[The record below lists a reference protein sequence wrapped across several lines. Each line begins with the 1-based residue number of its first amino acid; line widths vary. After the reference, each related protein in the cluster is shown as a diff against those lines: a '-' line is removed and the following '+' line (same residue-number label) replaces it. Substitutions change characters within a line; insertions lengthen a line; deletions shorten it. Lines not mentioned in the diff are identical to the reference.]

1 MAAFLVMLREGVE
14 AALVVAIVLAYL
26 KRLGR
31 SAEASR
37 VWIGTFAAAV
47 LSIAAGAVLFATI
60 GELHGTVEQLTEG
73 SIAFVAALLLT
84 WMIFWMGRES
94 RQVKS
99 RLESRVDGALSS
111 GGGMALAGVAFF
123 AVAREGLESALFLIS
138 TTIGEE
144 ANGGQLVGGVLGV
157 AVAVLLGWLV
167 YHGGRRVNLRVFFRT
182 TGAVIL
188 LFAAGLVATA
198 IHEFQEAGILPVITE
213 HLWTLSGAD
222 PGGSTFWEF
231 MKGLFGWRHDPSLL
245 MVIGYFAY
253 LVPIGAAFL
262 RSSAAPRATELV
274 QPDPTVRS

>member
-1 MAAFLVMLREGVE
+1 VAAFLVMLREGVE

-26 KRLGR
+26 KRLDR
-31 SAEASR
+31 SSEAAR
-37 VWIGTFAAAV
+37 VWMGTAAAV
-47 LSIAAGAVLFATI
+47 VLSVAAGAVLFATI
-60 GELHGTVEQLTEG
+60 GELHGTVEQITEG
-73 SIAFVAALLLT
+73 AIALGAAVLLT

-99 RLESRVDGALSS
+99 QLESRVEGALSA
-111 GGGMALAGVAFF
+111 GGMALAGVAFF

-144 ANGGQLVGGVLGV
+144 ANGGQFVGGLLGV
-157 AVAVLLGWLV
+157 LAAGLIGWLV
-167 YHGGRRVNLRVFFRT
+167 YHGGRRVNLRLFFRL

-198 IHEFQEAGILPVITE
+198 IHEFQEARALPVFVE
-213 HLWTLSGAD
+213 HLWTLGWGD
-222 PGGSTFWEF
+222 PAGSTFWEF

-245 MVIGYFAY
+245 MVVGYFGY

-262 RSSAAPRATELV
+262 RSSAAPTPAVRG
-274 QPDPTVRS
+274 QSRPTVRS